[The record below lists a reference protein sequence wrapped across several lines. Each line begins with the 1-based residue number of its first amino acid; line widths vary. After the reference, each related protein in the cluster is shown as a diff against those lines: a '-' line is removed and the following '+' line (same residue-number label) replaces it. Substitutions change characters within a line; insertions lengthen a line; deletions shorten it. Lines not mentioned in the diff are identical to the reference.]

1 MAINAETLNLDKDKL
16 AALEL
21 ALGKIEKDH
30 GRGAVMRGND
40 QVAHLITNVIPTGS
54 LSLDLALGVGG
65 LPRGR
70 VTEIYGGES
79 AGKSTLAIHIMAETQ
94 RMGGLAAYIDV
105 EHALDPQ
112 YATNCGLDLDN
123 LLISQPDSAE
133 QALDITEQLVRSG
146 AIDAIIIDSVAAL
159 VPQAEVDGDMGDVH
173 MGMQAR
179 LMSQALRKLTS
190 AINRSRTAVVFINQI
205 REKIGVSYGSP
216 EVTPGGRALKFYSS
230 VRIDLRRSESLKQG
244 TEIIGN
250 RVRARIVKNK
260 VAAPFRV
267 AEFDIMFNRGIS
279 KMGDL
284 LDIGVTRGIVKKAGA
299 FYSYEDTRLGQGRE
313 NSKNFL
319 SERTD
324 IAEAIEALIRH
335 VEEPDATP
343 PDATPPDEAGN
354 GHSVA
359 DATTAD
365 SHIANTDAVSLN

>member
-1 MAINAETLNLDKDKL
+1 MAINPETLNLDKDKL
-16 AALEL
+16 AALEI
-21 ALGKIEKDH
+21 ALGRIEKDH
-30 GRGAVMRGND
+30 GKGAVMRGDD

-79 AGKSTLAIHIMAETQ
+79 AGKSTLAIHIMTETQ
-94 RMGGLAAYIDV
+94 KQGGLAAYIDA

-112 YATNCGLDLDN
+112 YAANCGLDLDN

-133 QALDITEQLVRSG
+133 QALDITEKLVSSG
-146 AIDAIIIDSVAAL
+146 AVDSVVIDSVAAL
-159 VPQAEVDGDMGDVH
+159 VPQAEIEGDMGDIHV
-173 MGMQAR
+173 GMQAR
-179 LMSQALRKLTS
+179 LMSQALRKLTA

-244 TEIIGN
+244 SEIIGN

-267 AEFDIMFNRGIS
+267 AEFDIMFNQGIS

-284 LDIGVTRGIVKKAGA
+284 LDIGVNQGIIKKAGS
-299 FYSYEDTRLGQGRE
+299 FYSYGETRLGQGRE
-313 NSKNFL
+313 NSKVFL
-319 SERTD
+319 SDNPEISET
-324 IAEAIEALIRH
+324 IEALIRGDGEVD
-335 VEEPDATP
+335 VEPADGIE
-343 PDATPPDEAGN
+343 N
-354 GHSVA
+354 GYGVGSANGAAPYVA
-359 DATTAD
+359 SAD
-365 SHIANTDAVSLN
+365 GVSLN

>member
-1 MAINAETLNLDKDKL
+1 MPINPEILNLDKNKL
-16 AALEL
+16 AALET
-21 ALGKIEKDH
+21 ALGRIEKDH
-30 GRGAVMRGND
+30 GKGAIMRGNE
-40 QVAHLITNVIPTGS
+40 QVSHLITNVIPTGS

-79 AGKSTLAIHIMAETQ
+79 AGKSTLAIHIMTETQ
-94 RMGGLAAYIDV
+94 KTGGLAAYIDA

-112 YATNCGLDLDN
+112 YATNCGLDLDH

-133 QALDITEQLVRSG
+133 QALDITEKLVSSG
-146 AIDAIIIDSVAAL
+146 AVDSVVIDSVAAL
-159 VPQAEVDGDMGDVH
+159 VPQAEIEGDMGDVH
-173 MGMQAR
+173 VGMQAR

-190 AINRSRTAVVFINQI
+190 TINRSRTAVVFINQI

-244 TEIIGN
+244 SEIVGS

-267 AEFDIMFNRGIS
+267 AEFDIMFNQGIS

-284 LDIGVTRGIVKKAGA
+284 LDIGVNQGIVKKAGA
-299 FYSYEDTRLGQGRE
+299 YYSYGDTRLGQGRE
-313 NSKNFL
+313 NAKLFL
-319 SERTD
+319 TERSD
-324 IAEAIEALIRH
+324 IAETIEALIRG
-335 VEEPDATP
+335 ETETEPDDTLP
-343 PDATPPDEAGN
+343 PAAVN
-354 GHSVA
+354 GA
-359 DATTAD
+359 A
-365 SHIANTDAVSLN
+365 HIAGASAVSLN

>member
-1 MAINAETLNLDKDKL
+1 MAINPETLNLDKNKL

-30 GRGAVMRGND
+30 GRGAVMRGNE

-79 AGKSTLAIHIMAETQ
+79 AGKSTLAIHVMTETQ
-94 RMGGLAAYIDV
+94 RMGGLAAYIDA

-146 AIDAIIIDSVAAL
+146 AVDSVVIDSVAAL
-159 VPQAEVDGDMGDVH
+159 VPQAEIEGDMGDVH
-173 MGMQAR
+173 VGLQAR
-179 LMSQALRKLTS
+179 LMSQALRKLT
-190 AINRSRTAVVFINQI
+190 ATINQSRTAVVFINQI
-205 REKIGVSYGSP
+205 REKIGISYGSP

-230 VRIDLRRSESLKQG
+230 VRIDLRRTESLKQG
-244 TEIIGN
+244 SEIIGS

-267 AEFDIMFNRGIS
+267 AEFDIMFNQGIS

-284 LDIGVTRGIVKKAGA
+284 LDIGVNQNIIKKAGA
-299 FYSYEDTRLGQGRE
+299 FYSYGDTRLGQGRE

-319 SERTD
+319 LERSD
-324 IAEAIEALIRH
+324 IADEIEALIRGETTPEEDLPDGDANGYQAAASEGAAH
-335 VEEPDATP
+335 V
-343 PDATPPDEAGN
+343 
-354 GHSVA
+354 
-359 DATTAD
+359 
-365 SHIANTDAVSLN
+365 ANPNTVSLN

>member
-1 MAINAETLNLDKDKL
+1 MAINPGTLNLDKNKL
-16 AALEL
+16 AALEN

-40 QVAHLITNVIPTGS
+40 QVAHLITNTIPTGS

-79 AGKSTLAIHIMAETQ
+79 AGKSTLAIHIMTETQ
-94 RMGGLAAYIDV
+94 RMGGLAAYIDA

-123 LLISQPDSAE
+123 LLIAQPDSAE

-146 AIDAIIIDSVAAL
+146 AIDSVVIDSVAAL
-159 VPQAEVDGDMGDVH
+159 VPQAEIEGDMGDIHV
-173 MGMQAR
+173 GMQAR

-190 AINRSRTAVVFINQI
+190 TINRSRTAVVFINQI
-205 REKIGVSYGSP
+205 REKIGISYGSP

-244 TEIIGN
+244 SEIVGN

-284 LDIGVTRGIVKKAGA
+284 LDIGVNRGIIKKAGS
-299 FYSYEDTRLGQGRE
+299 FYSYADTRLGQGRE

-319 SERTD
+319 TEHTD
-324 IAEAIEALIRH
+324 IATAIEALIRG
-335 VEEPDATP
+335 EAEPD
-343 PDATPPDEAGN
+343 DELPGGGTNGN
-354 GHSVA
+354 GHQ
-359 DATTAD
+359 
-365 SHIANTDAVSLN
+365 TDAVSNGAAHVANPNTASPN